1 MNIEGM
7 AWAYNCASWSAVGV
21 LDNWSR
27 ASTLLTEAL
36 WLLPAACRYYA
47 HLAAFRGRVLL
58 GEADSGSE
66 TSGMSAAPVF
76 SNVHPNIEN
85 MMYYA

>member
-1 MNIEGM
+1 MLD
-7 AWAYNCASWSAVGV
+7 SWRRTC
-21 LDNWSR
+21 LRTPDLCI
-27 ASTLLTEAL
+27 T
-36 WLLPAACRYYA
+36 LLPAACRYYA